1 MIAGLLLAAGAGR
14 RMGQPKALVRGED
27 GVPWVRRS
35 AQVLLDGGC
44 QPVLAVLG
52 AAAEEAQAEL
62 PDRVKAVIAPDWAE
76 GMGASLRAGLSALA
90 GIPATAVLI
99 SLVDTPGV
107 NPAIVHRLREVA
119 GEDESVL
126 LRADYGTGPAHPVL
140 IGRAHWAAAARV
152 ATGDRG
158 ARELL
163 TGDGVRLIPCA
174 DLGDGADIDHPQAGI
189 DTRNE

>member
-44 QPVLAVLG
+44 RPVLAVLG
-52 AAAEEAQAEL
+52 AAAGEAGAEL
-62 PDRVKAVIAPDWAE
+62 PDAVAAVIAPDWAG
-76 GMGASLRAGLSALA
+76 GMGASLRAGLAA
-90 GIPATAVLI
+90 VQGISATAVLI

-107 NPAIVHRLREVA
+107 NPAIVRRLREAA

-126 LRADYGTGPAHPVL
+126 LRADYGTGPAHPVV
-140 IGRAHWAAAARV
+140 IGRAHWAEATRV
-152 ATGDRG
+152 ATGDQG
-158 ARELL
+158 ARTLL
-163 TGDGVRLIPCA
+163 AGDGVRLIDCS
-174 DLGDGADIDHPQAGI
+174 DLGDGADIDSP
-189 DTRNE
+189 RS